1 MLLLSSASGR
11 AASSTRNGSED
22 VVTTIHEAKQASGL
36 NGQVGSREGNSRLRS
51 GDLDLVNRRPMEEIA
66 RSPRRTGST
75 SGSCSFPFQTPTIHR
90 FSTHTHPTD
99 ALGVRYIVF
108 TSIKLRFSRCPISN
122 RLSLVIPPENCCL
135 LRRQRLG
142 SPYGSRHSIVI
153 QEKLSVETIA
163 ETNGSENAT
172 R

>member
-1 MLLLSSASGR
+1 MATEVGR
-11 AASSTRNGSED
+11 RG
-22 VVTTIHEAKQASGL
+22 AKQASGL
-36 NGQVGSREGNSRLRS
+36 NGQVGSREGSSRLRS

-108 TSIKLRFSRCPISN
+108 TSIEPRFSRCTISD

-135 LRRQRLG
+135 LRRQRR
-142 SPYGSRHSIVI
+142 SPHGSRHSIVI